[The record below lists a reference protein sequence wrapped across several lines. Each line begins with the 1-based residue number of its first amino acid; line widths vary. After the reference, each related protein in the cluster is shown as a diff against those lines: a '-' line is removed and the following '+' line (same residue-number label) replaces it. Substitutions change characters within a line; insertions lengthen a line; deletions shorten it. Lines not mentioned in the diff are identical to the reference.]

1 MIRLPAVV
9 AAVAL
14 AACSPAPPADPAPLS
29 PAPVEPSLPTDAW
42 VGQWTGV
49 EGTFLRIE
57 RGDVS
62 GNYTLTEGTL
72 DGVVTFEGRAEG
84 DAIVFD
90 RDGVAEAIRAGDGAA
105 TGLKWLDGKTDCLV
119 IREGEGF
126 CR

>member
-1 MIRLPAVV
+1 
-9 AAVAL
+9 
-14 AACSPAPPADPAPLS
+14 
-29 PAPVEPSLPTDAW
+29 
-42 VGQWTGV
+42 
-49 EGTFLRIE
+49 
-57 RGDVS
+57 VS

-90 RDGVAEAIRAGDGAA
+90 RDGVAESIRAGDGAA

-119 IREGEGF
+119 IKEGEGF